1 MSSIRLTELLE
12 ATLSPEQSELITKA
26 ETAVDNDV
34 KDAIDEFRQ
43 KVQKRADRFA
53 EGEYVKQFDSQ
64 LQSIKAGVDTA
75 LGDYKNEVSTAAAA
89 AEKLIQRIENLEME
103 DLNELKA
110 ASKQIAERTIAL
122 NSKMDELRNM
132 IENFSETGGRLAIK
146 LVTKAI
152 L

>member
-53 EGEYVKQFDSQ
+53 EGDYVKQLDTQ
-64 LQSIKAGVDTA
+64 LQSIKAGVDSA

-110 ASKQIAERTIAL
+110 ASKKIAERTVAL
-122 NSKMDELRNM
+122 DSKMDELRNM
-132 IENFSETGGRLAIK
+132 IESFSETGGRLAIK